1 MGGFFRRGLPV
12 AAAASLVAVL
22 AGCAGDAG
30 ASLADAARDPIAETS
45 GGTGLPAGVVPPS
58 GDPQPGDARLG
69 DDGYYDYA
77 ADDFVLQNPCDGLP
91 FELAQE
97 QGFDYSDNASPR
109 DDGPDGTVCRLMNGA
124 DYVVFASH
132 PFNQR
137 DFQELGYE
145 VTVHSIE
152 DRTWYTVVLPNMLS
166 EMCFAGVDTPN
177 GAWGTSMPIRGFS
190 SHQTAEPAC
199 DDASNSFNN
208 FFGGHDDFSG
218 ASF

>member
-1 MGGFFRRGLPV
+1 MGGFFRRDLPV
-12 AAAASLVAVL
+12 MAAAALAAVL

-97 QGFDYSDNASPR
+97 QGFRIGDNASPR
-109 DDGPDGTVCRLMNGA
+109 DDEPDHTVCRLISDITHEA
-124 DYVVFASH
+124 LPLASYAYGQ
-132 PFNQR
+132 P
-137 DFQELGYE
+137 DFEAHGFE
-145 VTVHSIE
+145 VRIAES
-152 DRTWYTVVLPNMLS
+152 DGRSWYTVVHPGLIT
-166 EMCFAGVDTPN
+166 EQCFAGVDTPR
-177 GAWGTSMPIRGFS
+177 GAVGAGMPVGGFS
-190 SHQTAEPAC
+190 PYTTREAAC
-199 DDASNSFNN
+199 DAASELFNRIY
-208 FFGGHDDFSG
+208 GGRNEYSG
-218 ASF
+218 